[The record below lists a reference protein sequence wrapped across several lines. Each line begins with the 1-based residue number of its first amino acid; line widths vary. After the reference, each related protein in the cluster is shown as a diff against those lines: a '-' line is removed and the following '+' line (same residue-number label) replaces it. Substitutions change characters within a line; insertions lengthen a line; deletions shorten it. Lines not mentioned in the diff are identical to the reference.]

1 MSNRQCTLVQVK
13 SDMTGLLMVTNDNN
27 IQNYIDITDEYK
39 ERATPTPTPTSLYPY
54 PPPSK
59 DCNIE
64 MTCSGSEVGK
74 DFQITLNLTNNG
86 PMVRTIDGRIVIMS
100 SQYTGQ
106 NPNPFMFMQF
116 AGTITPGQGITI
128 NPIVILVIIHPL

>member
-13 SDMTGLLMVTNDNN
+13 SDMTGLLMVTNGNK
-27 IQNYIDITDEYK
+27 IENYIDITDEYK
-39 ERATPTPTPTSLYPY
+39 EQATPTPTPTSLYPY

-59 DCNIE
+59 DCSIE
-64 MTCSGSEVGK
+64 MSCSSSEVGK

-116 AGTITPGQGITI
+116 AGTITPGQGIT
-128 NPIVILVIIHPL
+128 NKFYYYSYIIHSL